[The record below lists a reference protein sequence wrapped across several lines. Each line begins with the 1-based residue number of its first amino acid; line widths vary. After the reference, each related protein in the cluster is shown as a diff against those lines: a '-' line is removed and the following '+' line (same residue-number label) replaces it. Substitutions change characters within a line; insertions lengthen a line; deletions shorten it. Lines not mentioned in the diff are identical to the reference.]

1 MHASGAPD
9 TAARTPLLRGVQS
22 LCPRLQL
29 GCRIPSP
36 LHVHRTPLTCPCP
49 LHPTPSPWE
58 HLFRGLEGHWGR
70 RKEKETGWRGK
81 GGSEPPKA
89 ADTRFLIE
97 SRRVGVLG
105 GELTLGRA
113 ALLFSIQKICFQFLL
128 SVFGADL
135 DSLGFVCDGA
145 GMGLLAKR

>member
-1 MHASGAPD
+1 MKVIGGAGRKRKLD
-9 TAARTPLLRGVQS
+9 G
-22 LCPRLQL
+22 
-29 GCRIPSP
+29 
-36 LHVHRTPLTCPCP
+36 
-49 LHPTPSPWE
+49 
-58 HLFRGLEGHWGR
+58 EG
-70 RKEKETGWRGK
+70 KEAQN
-81 GGSEPPKA
+81 PPKA